1 MSEKLDEQLVG
12 DFPAIPKQE
21 RALLKRQAL
30 LESGRILF
38 AEKGYEQTTA
48 KDIASH
54 ADVATGTFYRYFSD
68 KRQLLMALLEDK
80 LEKILPPEPQW
91 GEANPQNLL
100 AAILEEHIKN
110 LQELGLYDV
119 LPELLTKDPQFAE
132 VVRKAR
138 QKIYDKIYQDLL
150 LAREMGLIWEDLNL
164 DWLAWAIIT
173 LLENTPEK
181 LMNTSK
187 KQDFYDAAKVICRLV
202 LPPDKYI

>member
-110 LQELGLYDV
+110 LQELGLYD
-119 LPELLTKDPQFAE
+119 
-132 VVRKAR
+132 
-138 QKIYDKIYQDLL
+138 
-150 LAREMGLIWEDLNL
+150 
-164 DWLAWAIIT
+164 
-173 LLENTPEK
+173 
-181 LMNTSK
+181 
-187 KQDFYDAAKVICRLV
+187 
-202 LPPDKYI
+202 